1 MSRPRRTVAAAW
13 FLLAPLL
20 LLSAASSAPV
30 SSAPVSSASSP
41 DLLGTRAPDMQ
52 YDVLGDSYGSG
63 YGVPPYSACGRSES
77 AYGVLV
83 DGRQRL
89 ALDDF
94 VACAGATTT
103 SLVEGGQLAA
113 LDAET
118 DLVLLSIGGNDIG
131 WSQAVV
137 ACLLRSDTDCASTTG
152 AVLGRVGSD
161 LPALLDSL
169 HDRVAAAAP
178 HARVVVTG
186 YPRLFSPDH
195 GAVLGASPAEQQ
207 SLNDGAVALNA
218 VLRAAAEEHGFDYV
232 DVTHRFDGHGVNAP
246 EPWILGPVRPDGS
259 LETGAF
265 HPNDAGYEAYAAAVT
280 AAVEPG
286 RHRG

>member
-1 MSRPRRTVAAAW
+1 MIRPRRTAAAAL
-13 FLLAPLL
+13 FLLTPLL
-20 LLSAASSAPV
+20 LGSAASSAPV
-30 SSAPVSSASSP
+30 PDRLGAQAPESV
-41 DLLGTRAPDMQ
+41 Q

-63 YGVPPYSACGRSES
+63 YGVPPYSSACGRSES

-103 SLVEGGQLAA
+103 SLVEGGQLSA
-113 LDAET
+113 LDAGS

-137 ACLLRSDTDCASTTG
+137 ACLLRADADCARTTETI
-152 AVLGRVGSD
+152 LGRIGND
-161 LPALLDSL
+161 LPALLDTL
-169 HDRVAAAAP
+169 HGQVAAAAP
-178 HARVVVTG
+178 EARVVVTG

-195 GAVLGASPAEQQ
+195 GSYLGASQGEQQ
-207 SLNDGAVALNA
+207 SLNGGADLLNA
-218 VLRAAAEEHGFDYV
+218 VLRTAAEEHGFDYV
-232 DVTHRFDGHGVNAP
+232 DMTHRFDGHGVNAP
-246 EPWILGPVRPDGS
+246 EPWILGLLRPDGS
-259 LETGAF
+259 LEPGAF
-265 HPNDAGYEAYAAAVT
+265 HPNAAGYEAYAAAVT
-280 AAVEPG
+280 AAINPG